1 MKKLQIWAD
10 GGCRNNG
17 KPNALGGWGWVAVA
31 INNDSETQVMCN
43 HGSSEDLITNNQN
56 EIYSITK
63 ALRNLISPVKGLTL
77 NIFMDSAL
85 VVNCINNRWHV
96 AWNKN
101 GWKNS
106 KKQPVANR
114 ALWERLLDEIDRIE
128 NLGVVVVFNKV
139 KGHSDNDWNNYADT
153 LVNKAMNDAVSELA

>member
-1 MKKLQIWAD
+1 MMKKLQIWAD

-17 KPNALGGWGWVAVA
+17 KPNALGGWGWVAVNNEA
-31 INNDSETQVMCN
+31 IIKEDY
-43 HGSSEDLITNNQN
+43 GSNPELITNNQN

-153 LVNKAMNDAVSELA
+153 LVNKAMNDAIAKLT